1 MAHRVLMTV
10 LLAAFAI
17 AGCSGGSSNSASNS
31 STAVPADIQGV
42 MNESLYDG
50 AQWGLQVIDSSD
62 GKVLIDL
69 NSNYQFVVASVR
81 KLFSVGE
88 LLDQV
93 GPDHRYNTP
102 VYYSGLIDGSGVLH
116 GNLLLVAS
124 GDLTMGGGPIPMA
137 VSRSATTTITRPM

>member
-1 MAHRVLMTV
+1 MRGMAHRVLMTV

-62 GKVLIDL
+62 GRVLIDL
-69 NSNYQFVVASVR
+69 NSNYRRLGTQAFFGWRIARSGR
-81 KLFSVGE
+81 P
-88 LLDQV
+88 
-93 GPDHRYNTP
+93 GPSLQH
-102 VYYSGLIDGSGVLH
+102 SGLLQRID
-116 GNLLLVAS
+116 
-124 GDLTMGGGPIPMA
+124 
-137 VSRSATTTITRPM
+137 